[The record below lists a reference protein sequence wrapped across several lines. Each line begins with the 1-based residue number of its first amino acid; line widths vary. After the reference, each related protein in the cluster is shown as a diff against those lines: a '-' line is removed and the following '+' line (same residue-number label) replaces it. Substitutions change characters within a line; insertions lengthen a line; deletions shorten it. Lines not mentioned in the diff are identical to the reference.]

1 MRVLALVLQCF
12 SIFFALYLCY
22 QVGLAFLSGKYDLMG
37 VVADIGT
44 ILVCIDLAVFIWFS
58 RRSQANNL
66 QEYANTLDQPA
77 PMFVKVCRKVGHFG
91 ILLIICSWIVPAIN
105 A

>member
-22 QVGLAFLSGKYDLMG
+22 QVGLAFLSGKYDLME

-44 ILVCIDLAVFIWFS
+44 NLVRIESAGFIWCS
-58 RRSQANNL
+58 RSQANNL